1 MCAFWSWLYITF
13 LLIMWVSFKIFK
25 YFRTNL
31 SSSLFCW
38 CWRFLSQTYQNFLK
52 ILYGHLFLFSL
63 HVHTTVIALNCVF
76 FYKSINTLYTIVY
89 IYCENGKYIYIVNFF
104 IIELWGIMEWFIM
117 KDLKR
122 NLRHC
127 FADVPTNIEQ
137 ASPFISLAVMDK
149 LSCNKSLLIV
159 STL

>member
-76 FYKSINTLYTIVY
+76 FYKSINILYTIVY
-89 IYCENGKYIYIVNFF
+89 IYCENGKYIYIVNFLLF
-104 IIELWGIMEWFIM
+104 RIMGYHGVVYHERF
-117 KDLKR
+117 KK
-122 NLRHC
+122 
-127 FADVPTNIEQ
+127 
-137 ASPFISLAVMDK
+137 K
-149 LSCNKSLLIV
+149 LE
-159 STL
+159 TLFCRCTYKHRTGQSI